1 MRRRSISTATALA
14 VLFSSAA
21 LTVTA
26 AGTAS
31 AAASVTSPGGMVAHA
46 GLQRVFVADRSSGT
60 ITVADWS
67 GATIKKVS
75 GVPDVTGLVLSDD
88 GSTLYA
94 AAGGSHEIV
103 AFDAGTLTVKNRWAV
118 DTTEGPRH
126 IAFTAGKVWFS
137 YGDQWDGNL
146 GSVDPNW
153 TPPVEPTEPPVDPT
167 EPPVEPT
174 EPPVEPT
181 EPPVEPTEPP
191 VEPTEPP
198 VDPTEPPVEPTEPP
212 VEPTE
217 PPAEPTEPPAEPTEP
232 APADLSAAAEADGPV
247 RMGLIPSSQLHGA
260 ALLDT
265 DPSSPGL
272 LAMGST
278 TTSGSHT
285 VVLDV
290 TSGTP
295 VVLASGSGKPWGEF
309 LNDVDVAPGGELLV
323 DGTRRL
329 TYAGGTF
336 SVAGEYPSD
345 AYYGARAE
353 IHADGTVA
361 AFDPYGSG
369 TISVFAPKSTKPLRT
384 LSAGGNTADVEW
396 APDSSRLFALVA
408 SNGTYVLKSFSGPK
422 LNVPTLTVSAPSQ
435 GKIGT
440 KLTVTGKITATV
452 PLPAGVK
459 LSVARIDV
467 ASPSGKALPSVTAKA
482 DGTFSFSDTPP
493 AGGNVVY
500 RVTYAGDAKH
510 TSAVKSDTV
519 SIPRT
524 ATSLTLNNNGKVYS
538 YGKDVTFTAHLGKTY
553 SNRTVEIWANPY
565 GSDKPNKLIK
575 TGKVNSSGNISAV
588 VDMKR
593 DTTVTAVFKG
603 DAKYAGKTV
612 TSVGYAKVSLSN
624 SVSGHYKTGYVGS
637 TNYYWFRKTK
647 DVLVGTTMSYYP
659 GRSVRYEVQMYY
671 NGAWRSGVSEYF
683 QIPSTGKVT
692 VNLGASGQ
700 AGVKFRVRTS
710 YINNSSGDNVNST
723 THGSW
728 KYLYFT
734 N

>member
-31 AAASVTSPGGMVAHA
+31 AAASVVEPGGMVAHA
-46 GLQRVFVADRSSGT
+46 GLQRVFVADRNGGT
-60 ITVADWS
+60 ITAADWS
-67 GATIKKVS
+67 GGLIKKVS
-75 GVPDVTGLVLSDD
+75 GVSDVTGLALSDD

-94 AAGGSHEIV
+94 AAGGSHEIL
-103 AFDAGTLTVKNRWAV
+103 AFDPGTLTVKHRWAINA
-118 DTTEGPRH
+118 DEGPRH
-126 IAFTAGKVWFS
+126 VAFTAGKLWFS
-137 YGDQWDGNL
+137 YGDQYEGNV
-146 GSVDPNW
+146 GSLDPNW
-153 TPPVEPTEPPVDPT
+153 TAPVEPT

-198 VDPTEPPVEPTEPP
+198 VESTEPPVEPTEPA
-212 VEPTE
+212 
-217 PPAEPTEPPAEPTEP
+217 PAEV
-232 APADLSAAAEADGPV
+232 SAAVEEDGPV
-247 RMGLIPSSQLHGA
+247 RMELFSSSQWHSA
-260 ALLDT
+260 PVLDA

-278 TTSGSHT
+278 SVSSSPTA
-285 VVLDV
+285 VVDV
-290 TSGTP
+290 SSGTP
-295 VVLASGSGKPWGEF
+295 VTLAFGSGKPWGEF
-309 LNDVDVAPGGELLV
+309 LRDVDLAPGGEVLV

-329 TYAGGTF
+329 TYADGVF
-336 SVAGEYPSD
+336 SVAGEYPVDS
-345 AYYGARAE
+345 YYGARSDVNG
-353 IHADGTVA
+353 DGTVA
-361 AFDPYGSG
+361 SFDPVGG
-369 TISVFAPKSTKPLRT
+369 GNISVFAPKGTQPLRT
-384 LSAGGNTADVEW
+384 LSTGGTAADVEW
-396 APDSSRLFALVA
+396 APDSSRLFALVKSS
-408 SNGTYVLKSFSGPK
+408 SNYTYTLKAFTSPK
-422 LNVPTLTVSAPSQ
+422 LNVPSLTVSAPSK
-435 GKIGT
+435 GVIGT
-440 KLTVTGKITATV
+440 KLTVTGKITATL

-467 ASPSGKALPSVTAKA
+467 ASPSGKALASVTTKA
-482 DGTFSFSDTPP
+482 DGTFSFTDTPP
-493 AGGNVVY
+493 AGGDVVY
-500 RVTYAGDAKH
+500 RVTYAGDATH

-519 SIPRT
+519 VIPRT
-524 ATSLTLNNNGKVYS
+524 STSLTLNNNGKVYS

-565 GSDKPNKLIK
+565 GSDKPDKLLK
-575 TGKVNSSGNISAV
+575 SGKVNSSGNISAV

-603 DAKYAGKTV
+603 DAKYAPKTV
-612 TSVGYAKVSLSN
+612 KSVGYAKVSISN

-637 TNYYWFRKTK
+637 HNYYWFRKTK
-647 DVLVGTTMSYYP
+647 DVLVGTTMSYYS
-659 GRSVRYEVQMYY
+659 GRAARYEVQMYY
-671 NGAWRSGVSEYF
+671 NGAWRSGVSDYF
-683 QIPSTGKVT
+683 QLSSTGKVT

-700 AGVKFRVRTS
+700 AGLKFRVRTS

-723 THGSW
+723 TYGSW

>member
-31 AAASVTSPGGMVAHA
+31 AATSVSTPGGMVAHA
-46 GLQRVFVADRSSGT
+46 GLQRVFVADRGTGT
-60 ITVADWS
+60 ITAADWS
-67 GATIKKVS
+67 GATIKKVA
-75 GVPDVTGLVLSDD
+75 GVPDVSGLVLSDD

-94 AAGGSHEIV
+94 AAAGSHEIV

-118 DTTEGPRH
+118 DTTEGPRD
-126 IAFTAGKVWFS
+126 IAFTSGKVWFS

-146 GSVDPNW
+146 GSVDPDW

-167 EPPVEPT
+167 EPPVDPT

-217 PPAEPTEPPAEPTEP
+217 PPAVPTEP
-232 APADLSAAAEADGPV
+232 APAEFSAAAEDDGPV
-247 RMGLIPSSQLHGA
+247 RLGLIPSHQLHGA
-260 ALLDT
+260 AVVDT

-290 TSGTP
+290 SSGTP
-295 VVLASGSGKPWGEF
+295 VMLARGSGKPWGEF

-329 TYAGGTF
+329 TYAGGVF
-336 SVAGEYPSD
+336 SVAGEYPSE
-345 AYYGARAE
+345 AYYGSRAD
-353 IHADGTVA
+353 INADGTVA
-361 AFDPYGSG
+361 AYDPWGGG
-369 TISVFAPKSTKPLRT
+369 TISVFAPKGTKPLRT
-384 LSAGGNTADVEW
+384 LSAGGTTADVEW
-396 APDSSRLFALVA
+396 APDASRLFALVA
-408 SNGTYVLKSFSGPK
+408 SNGTYVLKAFSGPK
-422 LNVPTLTVSAPSQ
+422 LNVPTLTVSAPSK

-482 DGTFSFSDTPP
+482 DGTFSFTDTPP
-493 AGGNVVY
+493 AGGDVVY

-603 DAKYAGKTV
+603 DAKYASKTV
-612 TSVGYAKVSLSN
+612 KSVGYAKVSISN
-624 SVSGHYKTGYVGS
+624 SVSNHYKTGYVGS
-637 TNYYWFRKTK
+637 HNYYWFRKTK
-647 DVLVGTTMSYYP
+647 DVHVGTTMSYYP

-671 NGAWRSGVSEYF
+671 NGAWRTGVSEYF
-683 QIPSTGKVT
+683 RIPSTGKIT

-710 YINNSSGDNVNST
+710 YINSSSGDNVNST